1 MNIIAI
7 NKYDQ
12 IKYNWV
18 CQLFLI
24 FQKNTHLANFIA
36 QQNTSNM
43 QMLLCKR
50 HEIGEI
56 AVVIKKEIW
65 YCRAHTHSHLYI
77 QGFGCVCITQDIYYD
92 CNNEC
97 LQQRGDEWKYLFVLW
112 FATWIHSQ
120 IAQHRGHLSCINK

>member
-1 MNIIAI
+1 MSLP
-7 NKYDQ
+7 D
-12 IKYNWV
+12 
-18 CQLFLI
+18 FLI

-56 AVVIKKEIW
+56 AVVIKKKYGIAE
-65 YCRAHTHSHLYI
+65 HT
-77 QGFGCVCITQDIYYD
+77 QCFVCIEDIYFD

-97 LQQRGDEWKYLFVLW
+97 LQ
-112 FATWIHSQ
+112 
-120 IAQHRGHLSCINK
+120 